1 MAMPSV
7 FRSALRSWRGLL
19 ASLALVGALAALPW
33 FSGFATQ
40 RLLVEVFTVFAI
52 AMAWNLL
59 AGFGGLVV
67 VGLHVFVGVGAY
79 ALFFLSN
86 QLGWNPWATLPLAMG
101 VTGLFAA
108 LTALPMFRLN
118 GAHFAVGTWVLAEL
132 MRILVL
138 NSDALGAGGGM
149 PLITLAGFSR
159 SDHNLGTYWA
169 ALAVAVLAL
178 FWARGLLK
186 ISLGLA
192 LAGIRDSEPAA
203 RASGVAVTRARLLLW
218 LMCACLSGLAGAI
231 AYMNTLQVS
240 PDASFGLSWTAM
252 AIFISVLGG
261 IGHIEGTVV
270 GTVIFFALRESSA
283 DYGVWYFVAL
293 GLIAIVTMV
302 LSPQGGWGLVRRRW
316 PDFDPLR
323 TRRWMP

>member
-1 MAMPSV
+1 MRAVLYSLT
-7 FRSALRSWRGLL
+7 SSWRGLAL
-19 ASLALVGALAALPW
+19 SLAGIAALVALPW
-33 FSGFATQ
+33 FTGFATQ

-67 VGLHVFVGVGAY
+67 VGMHVFVGVGAY

-86 QLGWNPWATLPLAMG
+86 TLDWNPWATLPLAVA
-101 VTGLFAA
+101 VTAVFAA
-108 LTALPMFRLN
+108 VTALPMFRLT

-138 NSDALGAGGGM
+138 NTDVLGAGGGM
-149 PLITLAGFSR
+149 PLSGLSGFSR
-159 SDHNLGTYWA
+159 AQRNMGTYWA

-186 ISLGLA
+186 SSLGLA
-192 LAGIRDSEPAA
+192 LASIRDSEAAA
-203 RASGVAVTRARLLLW
+203 RASGVPVLRTKLMLW
-218 LMCACLSGLAGAI
+218 LMCGSLAGLAGAV

-261 IGHIEGTVV
+261 IGRIEGPVI
-270 GTVIFFALRESSA
+270 GTAIFFVLRETGA

-293 GLIAIVTMV
+293 GLTAIVTMV
-302 LSPQGGWGLVRRRW
+302 LSPQGAWGLVQRRW
-316 PDFDPLR
+316 PALDPLQ